1 MVQFLEDFTT
11 TSSVI
16 VVHLYVQATANC
28 TNDTA
33 SLNTTDV
40 TTENN
45 TGFFFKILNIHSA
58 FEHVTENL
66 LHARVSDDAP
76 EVEAGDAIGRNEAEE
91 REHEEQT
98 TESNRMCCLL
108 ETDL

>member
-1 MVQFLEDFTT
+1 MITVLINLQDKQRSLLHDVFHNLEIIINGDR
-11 TSSVI
+11 
-16 VVHLYVQATANC
+16 N
-28 TNDTA
+28 
-33 SLNTTDV
+33 TDV

-45 TGFFFKILNIHSA
+45 TGFFFKILNISSA

-66 LHARVSDDAP
+66 LHARAADDAP
-76 EVEAGDAIGRNEAEE
+76 EVEASDAIGRNEAEE

-98 TESNRMCCLL
+98 TESDRVCCLL